1 MLEAFAALIAIAGM
15 LLKHWLAAQEEK
27 RNPTYEKD
35 AAKFDLAL
43 AGRDADA
50 LSAAFDEL
58 RVPAAAAGD
67 GDPGGPDDP
76 AAAERQ
82 L

>member
-1 MLEAFAALIAIAGM
+1 MWEALAALLTIAG
-15 LLKHWLAAQEEK
+15 LLVKHWLAAQEKKESG
-27 RNPTYEKD
+27 TYEND
-35 AAKFDLAL
+35 TANFDQAL

-50 LSAAFDEL
+50 LSAAFEQL
-58 RVPAAAAGD
+58 RPPAGD

-76 AAAERQ
+76 APAERK